1 MCPECERLR
10 EREFIRQER
19 RQGDLIEEIRLE
31 LTGCAYCYMS
41 IIRRGTKC
49 LSPHSS
55 FVISSVSGKVYMALP
70 DFAGGDFWEHPH
82 RLPLPRM
89 ELDLHSC
96 SLGRAFLCSHSSC
109 VAAKATAN
117 NMSEYGRINAALLST
132 FWTLANTCS

>member
-41 IIRRGTKC
+41 IISRGTKC

-70 DFAGGDFWEHPH
+70 DFAGGDFCEHPH
-82 RLPLPRM
+82 RLPLARM

-96 SLGRAFLCSHSSC
+96 SLGRAFLCGHSSC
-109 VAAKATAN
+109 VATRQL
-117 NMSEYGRINAALLST
+117 RIT
-132 FWTLANTCS
+132 